1 MDTQRGPL
9 SELPLRDGNS
19 TPLPQP
25 KFLSQPSTSTRN
37 NPQVDSSDDTTSTT
51 KRARMSKIED
61 DFVKSHDISA
71 RIRLLFSKEDV
82 IGKVR
87 HILP

>member
-1 MDTQRGPL
+1 MDIPRGPL
-9 SELPLRDGNS
+9 SELPLLDGNS

-25 KFLSQPSTSTRN
+25 SHSSTSIRN
-37 NPQVDSSDDTTSTT
+37 KSQLDSKDDDNSTT

-61 DFVKSHDISA
+61 DFIKSHDISA
-71 RIRLLFSKEDV
+71 RIRLLFPKEDV

-87 HILP
+87 HLLP